1 MKQNPDN
8 MIFRKTWWQSIQI
21 MPVAARA
28 EIFESV
34 CKYVFEGIEPQLD
47 PMSAVCMALS
57 FIKRD
62 IDEDKKRYADV
73 CAKRAE
79 AGRRHSGNQYTR
91 QQPVQLEQTGTN
103 GTNGSNNNCNSNCN
117 GNNKENKENEKD
129 ISFSFSQ
136 KKEKI
141 IFEFALLLLSEGRPN
156 AYTEA
161 RDAYDYN
168 DATEWTSETVLPNG
182 NVQKKKISNK
192 LSWLR
197 GWKRTNEQIFAPAD
211 GVLFA
216 ECFDGI
222 ESLKQENEC
231 IINQFRGIRGGDE
244 TITLCFVSQKAIRI
258 FKSTFETN
266 AAFNKKVCL
275 AIHKR
280 FPKAEIID
288 YKTI

>member
-21 MPVAARA
+21 MPVTARA

-62 IDEDKKRYADV
+62 IDEDKERYADV

-79 AGRRHSGNQYTR
+79 AGRKHSGNQHTR
-91 QQPVQLEQTGTN
+91 KAAQLEQLEQIGTI
-103 GTNGSNNNCNSNCN
+103 GTNGSNSNCNSNCN
-117 GNNKENKENEKD
+117 NKENKEEKEKE
-129 ISFSFSQ
+129 FSFSE

-141 IFEFALLLLSEGRPN
+141 IFDFALLLLSEGRPN

-197 GWKRTNEQIFAPAD
+197 GWKRTNEPIFAPAD

-222 ESLKQENEC
+222 ESLKPENEC

-258 FKSTFETN
+258 FKSAFDTN
-266 AAFNKKVCL
+266 AAFNQKVCT
-275 AIHKR
+275 AIRKR
-280 FPKAEIID
+280 YQKAEIID
-288 YKTI
+288 YKTV